1 MIISTLELILIEHVG
16 DTAVIACYSI
26 GVVTLTGLVLGVP
39 LCLDGTANPILGT
52 IADRIGN
59 GDHPDTRQHRASISG
74 HKRAQSTPFQKR
86 RLAEILAG
94 PSLSMTYGLG
104 FEPR

>member
-1 MIISTLELILIEHVG
+1 MIISTLGLILKEHVG
-16 DTAVIACYSI
+16 DTAVIACYSYRCDYADRPHP
-26 GVVTLTGLVLGVP
+26 GVP
-39 LCLDGTANPILGT
+39 LCLDGIANPILGT

-74 HKRAQSTPFQKR
+74 HKRAQSTPFQKK
-86 RLAEILAG
+86 RLAEISASL
-94 PSLSMTYGLG
+94 SLSMADGLG